1 MAGVTG
7 SVSSPTVPESVR
19 RRSPRP
25 GVPARLLIAAIAGL
39 SLVGVAGCA
48 ESQDG
53 SGSETPSGSVEAE
66 SRTVQSVAVDPSGK
80 VFNPAEIY
88 ESAADSVVA
97 IGAIFGDQGSNP
109 FGSGAA
115 QGSGFVLSEE
125 GEIVTNAHVI
135 TDGEGEAR
143 SPAKEVFIE
152 FRNGEVIPAEVVGF
166 DPFTDTGLLKV
177 DPADADLK
185 PLPVGNSDGIV
196 VGEPLAVIGSPFGE
210 DSSLSVGVVSQI
222 ARSIRSL
229 TDFRIEGAIQTDASI
244 NPGNSGGPMLDSN
257 GKVIGISQ
265 QIVTRSGANDGVG
278 FGVPINS
285 VLQSVEQ
292 LREQG
297 EVRYAYIGV
306 STQQIYRQ
314 LADRLGL
321 DSPDGVI
328 VAEVVP
334 GGPAARAGIRG
345 GKREIEFQG
354 GRIPVGGD
362 VIVEAAGEEVV
373 KAEDLGRIIA
383 AQTPGETIE
392 IVVIR
397 DGKRETIEVELGERP
412 TALDN
417 G

>member
-1 MAGVTG
+1 MV
-7 SVSSPTVPESVR
+7 E
-19 RRSPRP
+19 PRP
-25 GVPARLLIAAIAGL
+25 SAYSRTLARLLAVALAGAAIAT
-39 SLVGVAGCA
+39 GVGCA
-48 ESQDG
+48 ESQNG
-53 SGSETPSGSVEAE
+53 SGATDQADSGDAE
-66 SRTVQSVAVDPSGK
+66 SRVVQSVAVEPSGK

-88 ESAADSVVA
+88 ENAADGVIA
-97 IGAIFGDQGSNP
+97 IGAIFGEQSSNP
-109 FGSGAA
+109 FGAGAA

-143 SPAKEVFIE
+143 TPAKEVFVE
-152 FRNGEVIPAEVVGF
+152 FRNGEVVEAEIVGF
-166 DPFTDTGLLKV
+166 DPFTDTGLLKI
-177 DPADADLK
+177 DPADANLQA
-185 PLPVGNSDGIV
+185 LPIGDSDGIV

-285 VLQSVEQ
+285 VMQSVEQ

-306 STQQIYRQ
+306 STQSIYRQ
-314 LADRLGL
+314 LAERLGL
-321 DSPDGVI
+321 DSQDGVI

-334 GGPAARAGIRG
+334 GGPAEQAGIKG
-345 GKREIEFQG
+345 GSRQIEFQG
-354 GRIPVGGD
+354 ARIPVGGD
-362 VIVEAAGEEVV
+362 VIVEAAGEKVV
-373 KAEDLGRIIA
+373 EAEDLGRIIA

-397 DGKRETIEVELGERP
+397 DGKRKTIEVELGERP
-412 TALDN
+412 TALET

>member
-1 MAGVTG
+1 MIE
-7 SVSSPTVPESVR
+7 PFE
-19 RRSPRP
+19 RRSSRISSRVLAVAFA
-25 GVPARLLIAAIAGL
+25 GAAIM
-39 SLVGVAGCA
+39 VGAGCA

-53 SGSETPSGSVEAE
+53 SGDAPAIESGKVE
-66 SRTVQSVAVDPSGK
+66 SRTVDSVAIDPSGN

-88 ESAADSVVA
+88 ENAADGVIAV
-97 IGAIFGDQGSNP
+97 GAIFGDGGSNP

-115 QGSGFVLSEE
+115 QGSGFVLSED

-143 SPAKEVFIE
+143 TPAEEVFVE
-152 FRNGEVIPAEVVGF
+152 FRNGEVIPAEVIGF

-177 DPADADLK
+177 DPDAIDLQ
-185 PLPVGNSDGIV
+185 PLPIGNSDRLV

-210 DSSLSVGVVSQI
+210 DSSLSTGIVSQI

-257 GKVIGISQ
+257 GDVIGISQ
-265 QIVTRSGANDGVG
+265 QIITRSGANDGVG

-285 VLQSVEQ
+285 VIQSVEQ

-306 STQQIYRQ
+306 STQAIYRQ
-314 LADRLGL
+314 LAERLGL
-321 DSPDGVI
+321 DSAEGVI
-328 VAEVVP
+328 VAEVVD
-334 GGPAARAGIRG
+334 GGPADRAGIKG

-354 GRIPVGGD
+354 ARIPIGGD
-362 VIVEAAGEEVV
+362 IIVEAAGEKVV
-373 KAEDLGRIIA
+373 EAEDLGRIIA
-383 AQTPGETIE
+383 AQRVGDTIE
-392 IVVIR
+392 MVVIR
-397 DGKRETIEVELGERP
+397 DGRRETIEVELGERP